1 MDRPGRDGVREP
13 GGESPLSH
21 ADGSVDARLRL
32 LLDGITDFAIFMM
45 DPLGRISTWS
55 SGAERLKGYRAEEI
69 IGRNFSCFYPQAD
82 IAAGKPEHELELARI
97 TGRYEEEGW
106 RVRKDGTSFF
116 ANVIITALRDPSGEL
131 LGFGKVTRDVTERQ
145 RARRQVNELH
155 ERLERAVR
163 ATRDGLFEG
172 GDFRTGDDLWVS
184 PRWWEILG
192 YDPNDAPSTLSGA
205 LITEMIHPEDR
216 DLVMQARLSSLQSGA
231 PCSIEHR
238 MRTRQGTW
246 IWVLM
251 RAAIERVANAEAI
264 RVSGSMQDISARKEI
279 ESQLVDANERFAMA
293 SAAAGL
299 GFFTYDIDA
308 STVEWNDR
316 MFELYGR
323 TRSDGAQP
331 YELWAG
337 SLHPEDL
344 KRCER
349 EVLDALSGAAVYDT
363 EFRVLRPDGQLRHIK
378 AIASITRDAGG
389 RAVQMVGL
397 NFDITERQR
406 ADERFKLAI
415 EAAPTGMLLISRAG
429 TIVMV
434 NGQIERIFGYS
445 RAELLG
451 LPLEMLLPQRYR
463 TPHPEHRQRFL
474 TDPKTRPMLA
484 GREAHGLRKDGSEVP
499 IELGLSPLETSEGEF
514 VLASVVDVTDRR
526 DAVVRL
532 RLLNDE
538 LEKQVRAR
546 TGELREREVL
556 LQEIHHRVKNNM
568 QVISSL
574 ISLQV
579 RTLEDESS
587 RLALKEC
594 QARVQTMAL
603 IHDTLYQSKDFSRVP
618 FEHYAR
624 SLAENILSAVGE
636 LSSAISLELS
646 LDELSLPVDKAI
658 PCGLILNELITNA
671 LKHAFPDGT
680 GGTVRIELGRLGEC
694 DVLLSVGDDGIGIP
708 SGFRPEN
715 SNSLGSRLV
724 TTLVTQLDG
733 RLEIKGPPG
742 ATFRISF
749 PVEPQ
754 A

>member
-526 DAVVRL
+526 DAMVRL

-538 LEKQVRAR
+538 LEKQV
-546 TGELREREVL
+546 
-556 LQEIHHRVKNNM
+556 
-568 QVISSL
+568 
-574 ISLQV
+574 
-579 RTLEDESS
+579 
-587 RLALKEC
+587 
-594 QARVQTMAL
+594 RVQTMAL

-618 FEHYAR
+618 FAHYAR

-694 DVLLSVGDDGIGIP
+694 DVLLSVGDNGIGIP